1 MVTWRT
7 KRPRPWVEA
16 ARHKWDPQ
24 HGSTVRNMQRER
36 REASRG
42 LAVGAL
48 GRQRQGYGSFFPL
61 MFSGETEARGGWQR
75 PLPNLHSSVCV
86 GGGWVGGCVWVQLT
100 APPGPGSRAQGCWL
114 LLREPTEL
122 RAAGWEDE
130 QGEVGASSSGMFGTL
145 LRDRVKSG
153 VQGAPGGRCQE
164 GVCWRRRWA
173 RGWRG
178 RSAACSWGYTLF
190 LIRLSLCPAFTLQTG
205 ALGREG
211 DGHAGR
217 CGPGC
222 QLRPRGRSSMGTG
235 SSGFQKL
242 LAGWGLW
249 GTKALAALG
258 LALGPRKTRSSA
270 GIGLVCRA
278 WRACPRS
285 FTHWLVGWFSK
296 SSPGTYYVPGQ
307 CWGLGTAGT
316 EGDRCLESPGS
327 RGWCSRGGGGRRAQR
342 EPSVSCKWRSAF
354 SVFMT

>member
-1 MVTWRT
+1 M
-7 KRPRPWVEA
+7 
-16 ARHKWDPQ
+16 
-24 HGSTVRNMQRER
+24 
-36 REASRG
+36 
-42 LAVGAL
+42 
-48 GRQRQGYGSFFPL
+48 
-61 MFSGETEARGGWQR
+61 
-75 PLPNLHSSVCV
+75 PNLHSCVC
-86 GGGWVGGCVWVQLT
+86 VGGCVWVQLT

-164 GVCWRRRWA
+164 GVCWRRCWA

-178 RSAACSWGYTLF
+178 RSAACSWRYALS

-205 ALGREG
+205 ALGGEG

-258 LALGPRKTRSSA
+258 LALGPRRTRSSA
-270 GIGLVCRA
+270 GIGLVCHGECA
-278 WRACPRS
+278 L
-285 FTHWLVGWFSK
+285 THSLIGWLVGSVNLPQAPTMCQASAGGW
-296 SSPGTYYVPGQ
+296 GQ
-307 CWGLGTAGT
+307 QGLKETGAWSLLGAGAGAA
-316 EGDRCLESPGS
+316 EGVV
-327 RGWCSRGGGGRRAQR
+327 GGGLRGSPACLVSGIQ
-342 EPSVSCKWRSAF
+342 PSVF
-354 SVFMT
+354 L